1 PIVFAIY
8 GTGLIT
14 SGIMSNTSTL
24 TYAGYGSFLM
34 IAIALWFDGG
44 DFTWA
49 IASFAAFTTVLI
61 PGLLMLRQEPKSI
74 V

>member
-1 PIVFAIY
+1 MFAIY

-14 SGIMSNTSTL
+14 SGIMSNTKTL
-24 TYAGYGSFLM
+24 TYAGYGAFVM

-44 DFTWA
+44 DLTWA
-49 IASFAAFTTVLI
+49 IASLAAFATVLV
-61 PGLLMLRQEPKSI
+61 PGLVMLRQEPKSI